1 MLDTTPYT
9 YDCATL
15 SASACPCWDKPIECV
30 SFSGPLFR
38 DSSTHNKRRL
48 RKERRLQRYQEHQRA
63 LQQSSYVPQRHAAS
77 APPDVFLQ
85 QSRQHQYR
93 TKQYRNLLDDQEA
106 GESKTEYEELED
118 ENHYGYDF
126 AHVPRGSTPRSAPP
140 NNKSWTLW
148 SSSTEETDGC
158 CAFDLFLLDD
168 QEAGESKTEYDDYE
182 ENHYGYDFAHVPRG
196 STPRSSAPQNKS
208 WTPSLWSSSTEET
221 DGCCAF
227 DLFFSLSPPKKKK
240 PAAPPSI
247 RRSCGSAPVVVR
259 RIPKP
264 HEDRQEARRRRAVQ
278 AKMAQL
284 LEQEQRELY
293 SK

>member
-15 SASACPCWDKPIECV
+15 SASACPCWDRPIECV

-158 CAFDLFLLDD
+158 CAFDLF
-168 QEAGESKTEYDDYE
+168 
-182 ENHYGYDFAHVPRG
+182 
-196 STPRSSAPQNKS
+196 
-208 WTPSLWSSSTEET
+208 
-221 DGCCAF
+221 
-227 DLFFSLSPPKKKK
+227 FSLSPPKKKK